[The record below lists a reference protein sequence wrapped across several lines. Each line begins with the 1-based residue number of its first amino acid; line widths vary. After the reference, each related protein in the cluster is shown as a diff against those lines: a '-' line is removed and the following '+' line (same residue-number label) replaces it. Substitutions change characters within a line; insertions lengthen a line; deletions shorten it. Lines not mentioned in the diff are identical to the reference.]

1 MIIAELKIKEYIK
14 MFRRK
19 YANVNL
25 IPKQHLLEFHCIDW
39 LKRFGFGMA
48 FHGKQWGGGRL
59 HAYLN
64 RIKQSSTGILKE
76 GDRMKYIMKTAITQN
91 APELRTIVPSSKK
104 KKKKKK
110 KKKRNID

>member
-1 MIIAELKIKEYIK
+1 

-48 FHGKQWGGGRL
+48 FHGEQGDGGERL
-59 HAYLN
+59 HAHLN
-64 RIKQSSTGILKE
+64 RIKQSSKGILKE

-91 APELRTIVPSSKK
+91 APELQTIVPSSKK
-104 KKKKKK
+104 KEKEKEKKY
-110 KKKRNID
+110 RLIHQLHLHFLYIF

>member
-1 MIIAELKIKEYIK
+1 M
-14 MFRRK
+14 
-19 YANVNL
+19 
-25 IPKQHLLEFHCIDW
+25 
-39 LKRFGFGMA
+39 GG
-48 FHGKQWGGGRL
+48 GGGGGGRL

-104 KKKKKK
+104 KKKKKEKEKEK
-110 KKKRNID
+110 KYRLIHQLHLHFLYVF